1 MTLVET
7 FRSTASAAGFILHW
21 EGDGV
26 GIQGV
31 ASYAAHGL
39 ADSGSLVLLS
49 SDEPRSRSLLPFI
62 HYTYLDVSRILPS
75 INELFAALGPT
86 PPSCVNIVTGP
97 SSSGD
102 IEMTLTVGVHG
113 PGEEHI
119 ILRQA

>member
-1 MTLVET
+1 MTLAET
-7 FRSTASAAGFILHW
+7 FCSAATAAGFILHW
-21 EGDGV
+21 EGEGV

-31 ASYAAHGL
+31 ASHAAYAL

-75 INELFAALGPT
+75 IDQLFAALGPSL
-86 PPSCVNIVTGP
+86 PSCVSIVTGP

-119 ILRQA
+119 ILRQP

>member
-1 MTLVET
+1 MTLVDKFLSAAT
-7 FRSTASAAGFILHW
+7 AAGFILHW
-21 EGDGV
+21 EGEDVVIDGDP
-26 GIQGV
+26 
-31 ASYAAHGL
+31 SHAHYGL

-75 INELFAALGPT
+75 IDALFAAVGSA

>member
-1 MTLVET
+1 MTLVER
-7 FRSTASAAGFILHW
+7 FRSTATAAGFILHS
-21 EGDGV
+21 ESDDV
-26 GIQGV
+26 GIQGL
-31 ASYAAHGL
+31 ASHAAYGL

-75 INELFAALGPT
+75 IDELFAALGPT

-119 ILRQA
+119 VLRKP

>member
-1 MTLVET
+1 MTLIERFLSAAT
-7 FRSTASAAGFILHW
+7 AAGFIVRW
-21 EGDGV
+21 EGED
-26 GIQGV
+26 V
-31 ASYAAHGL
+31 AIDRIPSQARYGL

-49 SDEPRSRSLLPFI
+49 SDEPRSRSLLPFV
-62 HYTYLDVSRILPS
+62 HYTYLDVSRILPGIDS
-75 INELFAALGPT
+75 LFAALGPV

-119 ILRQA
+119 ILRQR